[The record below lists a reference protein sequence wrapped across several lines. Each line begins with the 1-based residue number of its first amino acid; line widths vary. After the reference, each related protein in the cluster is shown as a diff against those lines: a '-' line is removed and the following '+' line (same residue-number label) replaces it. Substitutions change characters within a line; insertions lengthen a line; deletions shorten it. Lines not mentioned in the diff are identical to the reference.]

1 MRTVH
6 LETGRHLYGGG
17 AQVLHLV
24 TGLAARGD
32 EPLLVAPAESGI
44 AREAASRGLPVE
56 TLPFSGEGDLAFVL
70 RFRSLLRRV
79 RPSLVHLHSRRG
91 ADTLGWLGARLA
103 GIPTVLSR
111 RVDNRESPW
120 VARLKYGRY
129 RRVIAISEEIRRVLL
144 SEGVPPEQVVTVRSA
159 VDPAVIPHT
168 CADRDAFLAEMGL
181 PPDARVAG
189 MAAQLIQR
197 KGHHVLLEAVPA
209 VLEAVPQARFL
220 LFGRGP
226 LEAELR
232 AGIAR
237 LGLEDAVRLAGF
249 RTDLPRILPCL
260 DLLVHPAFKEGLG
273 VALLE
278 AGAAGIPVVGARAG
292 GIPEV
297 VVDGRTGRLV
307 PPGDAPALA
316 TALAELLGDPER
328 CRAMGREARR
338 FVEEERSVDAMVEGN
353 LAVYRD
359 VLREAQRG

>member
-17 AQVLHLV
+17 AQVLHLL
-24 TGLAARGD
+24 TGLVGRGED
-32 EPLLVAPAESGI
+32 ALLVAPDGSGI
-44 AREAASRGLPVE
+44 SREAEARGLPVR
-56 TLPFSGEGDLAFVL
+56 TLPFGGEVDLAFPW
-70 RFRSLLRRV
+70 RFRRLLMEV
-79 RPSLVHLHSRRG
+79 RPDLVHLHSRRG

-103 GIPTVLSR
+103 GVPTVLSR
-111 RVDNRESPW
+111 RVDNREPAP
-120 VARLKYGRY
+120 VARFKYRRY

-144 SEGVPPEQVVTVRSA
+144 SEGVPPGRVVTVRSA
-159 VDPAVIPHT
+159 VDPSAVIRH
-168 CADRDAFLAEMGL
+168 CGDREAFLEEMGL
-181 PPDARVAG
+181 PTEARVAG
-189 MAAQLIQR
+189 MAAQLIRR

-209 VLEAVPQARFL
+209 VLDSVPQARFL

-226 LEAELR
+226 LEDELR
-232 AGIAR
+232 AEIAQR
-237 LGLEDAVRLAGF
+237 GLDEVVRLVGF
-249 RTDLPRILPCL
+249 RQDLPRLLPCL

-307 PPGDAPALA
+307 PPGDSQALA
-316 TALAELLGDPER
+316 SALIELLSNPER
-328 CRAMGREARR
+328 CREMGREARR

-353 LAVYRD
+353 LALYRQ
-359 VLREAQRG
+359 VLQEAAEG